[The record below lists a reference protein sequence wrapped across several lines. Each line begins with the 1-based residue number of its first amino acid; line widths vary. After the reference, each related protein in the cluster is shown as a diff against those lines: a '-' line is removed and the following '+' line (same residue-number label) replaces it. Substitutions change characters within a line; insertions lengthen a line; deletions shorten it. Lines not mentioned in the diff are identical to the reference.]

1 MTKNYI
7 SGFSLFLGFLVFI
20 LIYGYKIIDPTNI
33 NWVMSG
39 DPGQHFLGWHFF
51 RLEPWSFPIGAIH
64 NYHFPSGTNIIYMDA
79 IPIIGIP
86 LKFFSDLLPQPFQYI
101 GLWLMATYMLQGFF
115 ASLLLKKFTDNW
127 KLILLGVM
135 FFLLSPIMFWRAG
148 GHEALAGH
156 WLILASLYLYFSSYT
171 INTKLKWSVLLI
183 ILPLVHFYLL
193 VMVLMIWGAYL
204 ISYMLH
210 AKTIKEIVYTLL
222 YTLTTLLLILLVMW
236 TVGYFSIPID
246 NVETG
251 GFGYY
256 SMNLLAPFNPM
267 GGDETTFLT
276 KIALASEG
284 QYEGFNYLGLG
295 ILIMLLMALPKMSN
309 AIKDSVKKRFIP
321 LLIVLFLLY
330 LFALSNK
337 ITFGSTVLLELDYPW
352 ILNQLGNI
360 LRSSGRMFWPVYY
373 AIILMSIFIIIKY
386 YTSKQSITILS
397 VLLLIQII
405 DFYPSYHNR
414 DLNKR
419 EFKNQLKSKQWG
431 LIAKEI
437 EHIVMIPPINQSDTN
452 NSFALYTANNNLDIN
467 IGYVARENT
476 DARRKYNL
484 KLMDNFKNHL
494 LDDKTLYI
502 VDKNFLI
509 IPNKE
514 DKEKYIFGQ
523 LDKYHLIVPKNLNLN
538 LDYWLNLT
546 NWNDITNKTIPF
558 NSKDVIFDGWS
569 DPELTHR
576 WSLNNNSRIAFK
588 IENRQNLK
596 GILSLKIGT
605 LGEQNISIILNDK
618 KIAETTLN
626 SIDMNVSFQ
635 FNKQILKE
643 NKINILEFQFPNA
656 HRPNTNDPR
665 ILAMDLK
672 SFVIK

>member
-1 MTKNYI
+1 MNKNYI

-20 LIYGYKIIDPTNI
+20 FIYGYKIIDPSNI
-33 NWVMSG
+33 SWVMSG

-51 RLEPWSFPIGAIH
+51 RTEPWTFPIGTIQ
-64 NYHFPSGTNIIYMDA
+64 NYHYPSGTNIIYMDA

-86 LKFFSDLLPQPFQYI
+86 LKLFSDLLPQTFQYI

-135 FFLLSPIMFWRAG
+135 FFLLSPILFWRAG

-171 INTKLKWSVLLI
+171 TSTKLKWSILLI
-183 ILPLVHFYLL
+183 SLPLIHFYLF
-193 VMVLMIWGAYL
+193 VMVLTIWGAYL
-204 ISYMLH
+204 ISYMLYT
-210 AKTIKEIVYTLL
+210 KTLKEFAYILL
-222 YTLTTLLLILLVMW
+222 YTLTTLLLTLFVMW
-236 TVGYFSIPID
+236 AVGYFGIPIE
-246 NVETG
+246 NAKLG
-251 GFGYY
+251 GFGDY

-267 GGDETTFLT
+267 GWKETTFLSQ
-276 KIALASEG
+276 IALASEG

-295 ILIMLLMALPKMSN
+295 MLLMLLITLPKMSN
-309 AIKDSVKKRFIP
+309 ALKDSVKKRLIP
-321 LLIVLFLLY
+321 LLVILFLLY

-373 AIILMSIFIIIKY
+373 AIVLMTIFIIIKY

-397 VLLLIQII
+397 VLLLVQII
-405 DFYPSYHNR
+405 DFYPSYQNR
-414 DLNKR
+414 DLNDR
-419 EFKNQLKSKQWG
+419 VFKNQLKSKQWT
-431 LIAKEI
+431 LIAKNI
-437 EHIVMIPPINQSDTN
+437 EHIVMIPPLNQSDTN

-476 DARRKYNL
+476 HARRKYNL
-484 KLMDNFKNHL
+484 KLIDNFKNHL
-494 LDDKTLYI
+494 LDEKTLYVI
-502 VDKNFLI
+502 DKDFLI
-509 IPNKE
+509 IPTKK
-514 DKEKYIFGQ
+514 DKEKYIFGR
-523 LDKYHLIVPKNLNLN
+523 LDSYHLIVPKNSNLN
-538 LDYWLNLT
+538 LEYWLDLT
-546 NWNDITNKTIPF
+546 DWKDITNKTIPF

-569 DPELTHR
+569 DPESTHR
-576 WSLNNNSRIAFK
+576 WSLNNNSRISFK
-588 IENRQNLK
+588 IANKEDLK
-596 GILSLKIGT
+596 GVLSLNIGT

-618 KIAETTLN
+618 KIAEKTLN
-626 SIDMNVSFQ
+626 LIDMNISFQ

-665 ILAMDLK
+665 VLAMDLK
-672 SFVIK
+672 YFSLD